1 MILLILFFIVLF
13 FAVVVLFGAPY
24 LPTHKRQVE
33 VALDLLDI
41 KAGMVVVDL
50 GAGDGVFLKA
60 AARRG
65 AVVHGYELNPIL
77 CAIAWLRCLRYR
89 KQVHLHMGNY
99 WRSHLPAK
107 TDAVFVFLLARFMRK
122 LDKKL
127 EAEVERQKHS
137 LRLASYTFAIPGK
150 QALEVKEGVFLYEYP
165 FRKR

>member
-1 MILLILFFIVLF
+1 MILLTLFFIVLF
-13 FAVVVLFGAPY
+13 FAMVVLFGAPY

-33 VALDLLDI
+33 TALDLLEVKKD
-41 KAGMVVVDL
+41 MVVVDL
-50 GAGDGVFLKA
+50 GAGDGVFMKA

-65 AVVHGYELNPIL
+65 AIVHGYELNPIL

-89 KQVHLHMGNY
+89 KQTHIHMRNY
-99 WRSHLPAK
+99 WRTPLPK
-107 TDAVFVFLLARFMRK
+107 DTDAVFVFLLARFMRK

-127 EAEVERQKHS
+127 ETEVVRQKRP
-137 LRLASYTFAIPGK
+137 LRLASYTFAIPGR